1 VSLLSV
7 LNTANSALQAQ
18 QRAIDV
24 TGQNV
29 ANVNTDGYSRQRV
42 DMQSVGGNAVPA
54 FWSVSSGVGSGVD
67 ASTVSRIRDAFLEA
81 QAQNAHAGT
90 QSLTVQDA
98 AYTQLQQA
106 MREPGDSGIQ
116 SMLSNFWAGFGDV
129 ANNATDPGARAQLLQ
144 RAQSLASGL
153 HTTVGS
159 LDEQWAQTKDGLSTL
174 LTDVNAT
181 AGSIAELNKS
191 IKTATLSNLDSNSL
205 QDKRDLLVM
214 HLADQIGATSTRMA
228 DGSLTVT
235 VAGISL
241 VSGNDAIGLALTG
254 GNNATDALT
263 SPVRI
268 VTSPGGAVV
277 NAGGTGAGHL
287 TTLNA
292 IIPGYERQMN
302 AIAQQLADQVNGV
315 HETGY
320 DLYGNLGSPL
330 FDDGAGGATGI
341 TASNISVAVTDPKKI
356 AAAALGPADTGGPV
370 SADHD
375 VATRLYQL
383 RLGILQPDG
392 SYADGADSTYRK
404 MIVALGVQASTTSN
418 DLTTQNAMTTQVDA
432 SRESVSGVNIDEE
445 MTNMLQFQHAYAA
458 AGQLVSTVQSMM
470 DTLINM
476 VGR

>member
-42 DMQSVGGNAVPA
+42 EMQSVGGNAVPA
-54 FWSVSSGVGSGVD
+54 FWSVSSEVGDGVD

-144 RAQSLASGL
+144 RAQSLVSGL
-153 HTTVGS
+153 HTTAGS
-159 LDEQWAQTKDGLSTL
+159 LDQQWAQTKDGLATL

-181 AGSIAELNKS
+181 ASSIAELNKS
-191 IKTATLSNLDSNSL
+191 IKSATLSNLDSNSL

-214 HLADQIGATSTRMA
+214 HLADQIGATSTRMD
-228 DGSLTVT
+228 DGSLTVQ

-241 VSGNDAIGLALTG
+241 VSGNDAIALALTG
-254 GNNATDALT
+254 GNNATDAIT

-277 NAGGTGAGHL
+277 SAGGTGAGHL

-292 IIPGYERQMN
+292 IIPGYESQLN

-320 DLYGNLGSPL
+320 DLYGNLGSAI

-341 TASNISVAVTDPKKI
+341 TAANISVAVTDPKKI

-375 VATRLYQL
+375 VATKLYQL
-383 RLGILQPDG
+383 RLGIPQPDG

-418 DLTTQNAMTTQVDA
+418 DLTTQNAVTTQVDA